1 MPEVDKVVKTDIPAR
16 LDRLPWCRWHWL
28 IVVSL
33 GTVWILD
40 GLEVTI
46 KGAVGASLKDSIGFS
61 TVQVAGSASIY
72 IFGAISG
79 ALIWGYLTDRF
90 GRKKLFIITLTVYL
104 LGVVTTATAGL
115 WVSGGTATYGWF
127 AVGRILTGFGI
138 GGEYSAINSA
148 IDELIPARVRG
159 TVDLAV
165 NGSYWLGAGI
175 AAIAGYLYLS
185 HLPSGLGW
193 RLAFATGAI
202 VAIGVLLLRLYVP
215 ESPRWL
221 MIHGEEDEANRV
233 VDDIERK
240 VESYTGDEL
249 PDPEGDKLE
258 LRSRKSTGFMEI
270 ARTVFSVYPKRS
282 LVGFSLMA
290 SQAFLYNALFFT
302 YGLMLTTF
310 YGVSSAS
317 VGLFLLPFAAGNLI
331 GPLAL
336 GPFFD
341 RIGRRP
347 MIGTTFI
354 VGGVLAVVTGWLFQ
368 ADVLGVWWQTLMW
381 VAIFFF
387 ASAGASAGYLTVSE
401 TFPLEIRAMVIAFFY
416 AIGTGVSGIIGPW
429 LFGRLISS
437 GARIEV
443 FWGYAAAGVVMVA
456 AGVIHATMGVRAEQT
471 ALEDVAAPLSAE
483 DAQGEKGEEGKEG
496 KEGEAPE
503 QAEAPERPPRRDRE
517 PAGAAE
523 HARSRDGGQRYRGPA
538 PTPMTSRGPGGGF
551 PVFHEAGADR
561 ERLENETDIIVSAL
575 EHDGPA
581 RPRELSRRVRSKY
594 WGPGRF
600 RQAVR
605 HGVRTHRIGHEKGR
619 LVVDER
625 ARRRR
630 APRRHER
637 T

>member
-1 MPEVDKVVKTDIPAR
+1 MPDVDRVITTTIPSR

-28 IVVSL
+28 IVLSL

-72 IFGAISG
+72 IFGAIAG
-79 ALIWGYLTDRF
+79 ALVWGYLTDRF
-90 GRKKLFIITLTVYL
+90 GRKKLFIITLLVYL
-104 LGVVTTATAGL
+104 LGVTITATAGL
-115 WVSGGTATYGWF
+115 WVAEGTATYVWF
-127 AVGRILTGFGI
+127 AVGRVMTGFGI

-175 AAIAGYLYLS
+175 AAFAGYLYLS
-185 HLPSGLGW
+185 RLPSGVGW
-193 RLAFATGAI
+193 RVAFATGAV
-202 VAIGVLLLRLYVP
+202 VAVGVLLLRLFVP

-221 MIHGEEDEANRV
+221 MIHGEEEEANRV
-233 VDDIERK
+233 VDEIERK
-240 VESYTGDEL
+240 VEEATGEEL
-249 PDPEGDKLE
+249 PEVDDEPLE
-258 LRSRKSTGFMEI
+258 LRSRKSTGFVEI
-270 ARTVFSVYPKRS
+270 ARTVFKVYPKRS
-282 LVGFSLMA
+282 IVGFSLMA

-310 YGVSSAS
+310 YDVSSS
-317 VGLFLLPFAAGNLI
+317 QVGLFLLPFAAGNFLGPI
-331 GPLAL
+331 LLGPL
-336 GPFFD
+336 FD

-347 MIGTTFI
+347 LIGSTFI
-354 VGGVLAVVTGWLFQ
+354 FGGVLAVVTGWLFQ
-368 ADVLGVWWQTLMW
+368 ADALSVVWQTVMW

-416 AIGTGVSGIIGPW
+416 AIGTGVSGIVGPW

-437 GARIEV
+437 EQRIEV

-456 AGVIHATMGVRAEQT
+456 AGIIHASMGVRAEQA
-471 ALEDVAAPLSAE
+471 ALEDVAAPLSVEEAE
-483 DAQGEKGEEGKEG
+483 EEDT
-496 KEGEAPE
+496 A
-503 QAEAPERPPRRDRE
+503 
-517 PAGAAE
+517 
-523 HARSRDGGQRYRGPA
+523 DGGSGPSESGTDESEA
-538 PTPMTSRGPGGGF
+538 GGSGSSEGHDRSGDESRQPASAGTPMTAQAPAGGF
-551 PVFHEAGADR
+551 PIVHEAGAER
-561 ERLENETDIIVSAL
+561 QRLEDETSVLVTAL

-581 RPRELSRRVRSKY
+581 HPRELSRRVRSQY

-619 LVVDER
+619 LVAADESG
-625 ARRRR
+625 RRSS
-630 APRRHER
+630 
-637 T
+637 